1 MRPDYRLPTTLCII
15 RPTATFFREEGLLTK
30 QSKAPRLPT
39 TDHFMHHPAY
49 GHQLPRRRLT
59 DEAVKSV
66 LTTDH
71 RLLKKEKLSRTFAGE
86 LFVFISLLG

>member
-1 MRPDYRLPTTLCII
+1 
-15 RPTATFFREEGLLTK
+15 
-30 QSKAPRLPT
+30 
-39 TDHFMHHPAY
+39 MHHPAY
-49 GHQLPRRRLT
+49 GHLLQGRRLTDEAVKSVLTVDYETNHHPAYGHLLQGRRLT

-71 RLLKKEKLSRTFAGE
+71 RLLKREKLPRTFAGE